1 MSANGI
7 AITAFIVGVIYMV
20 WCVWYWTHDGWEY

>member
-1 MSANGI
+1 MNSWTV
-7 AITAFIVGVIYMV
+7 AIGAFVVGVIYMV